1 MGGKGGG
8 GSSNQQVEDVMVGVH
23 GDVYRQ
29 KIAEEKAA
37 DPAAWKAKYGP
48 GGSAHDFYMKVHP
61 DGAADFDDPKPVELA
76 APEPEPVVEEPAPVA
91 PPVQQ
96 GPPVVPDA
104 PLAPPNSL
112 PVPGA
117 GDVLGGAVTKP
128 PKYWTG
134 GLDAFE
140 AAPRTGRGNS
150 EGAIRTTQT

>member
-8 GSSNQQVEDVMVGVH
+8 GSSNAQVEDTMVGVY

-37 DPAAWKAKYGP
+37 GPAAWKAKYGP
-48 GGSAHDFYMKVHP
+48 GAAAHDFYMKVNP
-61 DGAADFDDPKPVELA
+61 GGAADFDDPKPVELA
-76 APEPEPVVEEPAPVA
+76 AEPEPVVEAPAPVA
-91 PPVQQ
+91 EAPVQT

-104 PLAPPNSL
+104 PLAPPDSL
-112 PVPGA
+112 PGA
-117 GDVLGGAVTKP
+117 GDTLGGAVIKP

-140 AAPRTGRGNS
+140 SAGRTGRGN
-150 EGAIRTTQT
+150 GAGALRTTQT